1 MNKRKVMAKLLA
13 FGKKNRFS
21 KILSIISLSVY
32 LSFYYLVAY
41 LRGNVR
47 RYACLVCVVLFFFS
61 CTSFSYVDLGKKEG
75 VDAYSAEQD
84 YGNDDDTIQT
94 EILDDKDVLE
104 GYENAELEYVD
115 ESDQYSMEEILEEND
130 NSKYLAN
137 DLGTSTGGKL
147 SKDDWNLI
155 LINKHHSIPE
165 GYEVPLGK
173 IKASMQCD
181 ERIIPD

>member
-1 MNKRKVMAKLLA
+1 MDLFWINGNCEDRKQLHICRIDRGLSEVNKRKVMAKLLA

-104 GYENAELEYVD
+104 IRRCGSFGADTYG
-115 ESDQYSMEEILEEND
+115 
-130 NSKYLAN
+130 K
-137 DLGTSTGGKL
+137 STVC
-147 SKDDWNLI
+147 NFNI
-155 LINKHHSIPE
+155 
-165 GYEVPLGK
+165 
-173 IKASMQCD
+173 
-181 ERIIPD
+181 